1 MGMRQ
6 LPQKHAK
13 TFLCRKTLWFEN
25 SNKRAS
31 RSCIFLA
38 DIRRCGCL
46 QCHKST
52 SLLWQDVL
60 ERWKCT
66 VSVMVEA
73 AELSLLCIS
82 TFADS
87 RARAS
92 QEVVQAQSSSWEP
105 LYTGCWH
112 LPRRRH
118 NAKKHRKKLE
128 KREKNKYLMKSNRA
142 DLSSELLTLWRAWNG
157 TLAWRTSTPLALMSK
172 PHKPRIVIVTVSVC
186 SFFSDMYE
194 CIVFI
199 VYNTNITS
207 KRANA
212 KADAS
217 TLRIPVFFHLLTTHQ
232 AYLVHSSQ
240 CSHILRPIT
249 GSQAA
254 SQGSW
259 CRSASRH
266 SSCKGLK
273 TSTSEFA
280 SKPFREA
287 CQAVKYLLVIWGG
300 ALLVSNFLMLLFYGL
315 GRVKHR
321 NLFWFC
327 RHVAVQDVHRAAV
340 GNLLVTSCPCPRFES
355 WATAS
360 WEQLWGIVQGVL
372 HARDTTWFLP
382 FLQRLGF
389 FVQNAI
395 LREQSNTATLAHIV
409 HDWKILKVHS
419 NKVDSTSLS
428 QRCKLLLVVASSINV
443 WVLSFLEDMS
453 KCIIWYA
460 ALSSECALGGW

>member
-1 MGMRQ
+1 
-6 LPQKHAK
+6 
-13 TFLCRKTLWFEN
+13 
-25 SNKRAS
+25 
-31 RSCIFLA
+31 
-38 DIRRCGCL
+38 
-46 QCHKST
+46 
-52 SLLWQDVL
+52 
-60 ERWKCT
+60 
-66 VSVMVEA
+66 
-73 AELSLLCIS
+73 
-82 TFADS
+82 
-87 RARAS
+87 
-92 QEVVQAQSSSWEP
+92 
-105 LYTGCWH
+105 
-112 LPRRRH
+112 
-118 NAKKHRKKLE
+118 
-128 KREKNKYLMKSNRA
+128 MKSNRV

-172 PHKPRIVIVTVSVC
+172 PRKPRIVIVTVSVC

-321 NLFWFC
+321 QSIIQL
-327 RHVAVQDVHRAAV
+327 QTY
-340 GNLLVTSCPCPRFES
+340 VTSVLILQTCRCSRCASRSS
-355 WATAS
+355 WQS
-360 WEQLWGIVQGVL
+360 SCDQLPLSSVWIMGNWNSFGKFFRVG
-372 HARDTTWFLP
+372 RTWRPTWFLP
-382 FLQRLGF
+382 GYLAFQGSDSLSRMPYCESKVTLPP
-389 FVQNAI
+389 
-395 LREQSNTATLAHIV
+395 LRTSYHIV
-409 HDWKILKVHS
+409 HDWKILK
-419 NKVDSTSLS
+419 DIESTF
-428 QRCKLLLVVASSINV
+428 KYIN
-443 WVLSFLEDMS
+443 
-453 KCIIWYA
+453 
-460 ALSSECALGGW
+460 